1 MNHYNIAGPGAIIVS
16 AIAAIVMIAAAA
28 LFLPTIEP
36 APEFGICFFI
46 PRGWIGAFEGIALNT
61 LLIVIAVSAAFD
73 LNKRYSFVKGA
84 DGVLPVAMSI
94 LLASNPVNTAYIGSP
109 VIMLLVNLICLEII
123 MRSYHRPN
131 ATTEM
136 FAIATYLSLGSM
148 IEYGFLPLIAV
159 YPVMAIKGKSMHM
172 KEIMAYLMGLVAPYW
187 VCLGFG
193 IVDFDDFR
201 WPEFLTVAP
210 AAERDFML
218 LVYVSLGL
226 LALIGLMM
234 ILNNALLF
242 YSGNIRTRTFNNDI
256 NLLGIVSAICML
268 VDFGNFQTYA
278 STFCFASAVQISNFF
293 AIRHISYSRV
303 WFWSLLSLFMA
314 LYILMLV
321 EAWV

>member
-1 MNHYNIAGPGAIIVS
+1 MNHYNIAGPGAVIVS

-28 LFLPTIEP
+28 LFRPPIEP
-36 APEFGICFFI
+36 GPEFGICFFI
-46 PRGWIGAFEGIALNT
+46 PQGWIGTIEGIALNA
-61 LLIVIAVSAAFD
+61 LLIVIAVLVAFG
-73 LNKRYSFVKGA
+73 LNKRYSFVKGT

-94 LLASNPVNTAYIGSP
+94 LLASNPVNTVYIGSP
-109 VIMLLVNLICLEII
+109 VVMLLVNLVCLEIM
-123 MRSYHRPN
+123 MRSYHRAN

-159 YPVMAIKGKSMHM
+159 YPVMAIMGKSMHT
-172 KEIMAYLMGLVAPYW
+172 KEIWAYLMGLVAPYW
-187 VCLGFG
+187 VCLGLG
-193 IVDFDDFR
+193 VSGLDDFR
-201 WPEFLTVAP
+201 WPEFLTVVP
-210 AAERDFML
+210 AAGSDTML

-226 LALIGLMM
+226 LALVGIMM

-278 STFCFASAVQISNFF
+278 ATFCFASSVQISNFF
-293 AIRHISYSRV
+293 AIRHIPYGRV
-303 WFWSLLSLFMA
+303 WFWSLLSLFMV
-314 LYILMLV
+314 LYVLML
-321 EAWV
+321 WG